1 MTTRRAAVAQLAWL
15 TSGCSSL
22 LAPVDTSTSVAMI
35 DKLPDDIPKAV
46 RSRGVLLV
54 AMPTGREAYD
64 TTRMAYSLRPHH
76 LDFYARHEWA
86 ERPVQMLQ
94 PLLVRTL
101 EAARCSS
108 VVLATGA
115 ANVDYT
121 LRTHVGEL
129 VQDFAT
135 EPPRVRLRLS
145 IVLSARDKPLLAQE
159 IEIAE
164 AMRAKN
170 AEAGVEAA
178 NNAVAK
184 ALRAV
189 AQKVIDALA

>member
-1 MTTRRAAVAQLAWL
+1 
-15 TSGCSSL
+15 
-22 LAPVDTSTSVAMI
+22 
-35 DKLPDDIPKAV
+35 
-46 RSRGVLLV
+46 
-54 AMPTGREAYD
+54 
-64 TTRMAYSLRPHH
+64 
-76 LDFYARHEWA
+76 
-86 ERPVQMLQ
+86 
-94 PLLVRTL
+94 
-101 EAARCSS
+101 
-108 VVLATGA
+108 
-115 ANVDYT
+115 
-121 LRTHVGEL
+121 
-129 VQDFAT
+129 
-135 EPPRVRLRLS
+135 VRLRLS